1 MSLFENVI
9 ALFFQPDVIKLLA
22 SSFLILI
29 LYWFALEFFR
39 NRHHRREK
47 QP

>member
-1 MSLFENVI
+1 MSLLENVI
-9 ALFFQPDVIKLLA
+9 ALFFQVDVIKLLA
-22 SSFLILI
+22 SSFLILT
-29 LYWFALEFFR
+29 LYLFALEFLR